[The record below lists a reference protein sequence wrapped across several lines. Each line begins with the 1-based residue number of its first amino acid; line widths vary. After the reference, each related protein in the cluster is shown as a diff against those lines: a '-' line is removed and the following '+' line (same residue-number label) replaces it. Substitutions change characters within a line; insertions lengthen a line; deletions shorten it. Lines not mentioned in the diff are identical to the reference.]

1 MVAPGLEAL
10 VTDELRALGIN
21 GEPDT
26 GGVTFRAGIRE
37 LYQANLNLRVASR
50 ILVRVVE
57 FRATAFWELE
67 KRAKAVR
74 WSDWLAPRRGVV
86 FRVTSKKSKLY
97 HQDGIADRLAGAATA
112 AVRGT
117 TIADDEGAQ
126 EFVVRVFRDT
136 VTLSI
141 DSSGELLHRRGYRL
155 ASAKAP
161 LRENLGAAAIL
172 GAGWNPSRPLVDP
185 FAGSGTIPIEA
196 ALLARRIPAG
206 WRRTFAFEQWPDF
219 EEALWRA
226 VRSDAEV
233 QMLPRAPSFI
243 AGSDRDA
250 GAITA
255 AVANAE
261 RAGVSGD
268 IEWSRTAFSD
278 AAHPEP
284 AGWLVTN
291 PPYGVRVGEAKPL
304 RDLYATLGQL
314 SRGRYGEWTVAFL
327 AADTGL
333 IGATGVPFQE
343 ILRFRNGGIPVRLV
357 VRRAGVS
364 S

>member
-1 MVAPGLEAL
+1 MPPGLEPL
-10 VTDELRALGIN
+10 VAGELGALGLH
-21 GEPDT
+21 GATDT
-26 GGVTFRAGIRE
+26 GGVTFRAGFRE
-37 LYQANLNLRVASR
+37 LYQANLHLRVASR
-50 ILVRVVE
+50 ILVRVAE

-67 KRAKAVR
+67 KRAKAVG
-74 WSDWLAPRRGVV
+74 WGDWLAPARAVV

-97 HQDGIADRLAGAATA
+97 HQDGIADRLAGAVTA
-112 AVRGT
+112 AVPGAAVR
-117 TIADDEGAQ
+117 DDAHAQ

-141 DSSGELLHRRGYRL
+141 DSSGELLHRRGYRV

-161 LRENLGAAAIL
+161 LRENLGAAVLL
-172 GAGWNPSRPLVDP
+172 GAGWNPALPLVDP

-196 ALLARRIPAG
+196 ALIARRIPTG
-206 WRRTFAFEQWPDF
+206 WRRNFAFELWPGFDA
-219 EEALWRA
+219 ALWRG
-226 VRSDAEV
+226 VRAEAEAR
-233 QMLPRAPSFI
+233 MLPRAPSFI

-268 IEWSRTAFSD
+268 IEWIH
-278 AAHPEP
+278 AAVSNAPRPEP
-284 AGWLVTN
+284 AGWLVSN

-304 RDLYATLGQL
+304 RDLYSTLGQL
-314 SRGRYGEWTVAFL
+314 SQGRYREWTVALL
-327 AADTGL
+327 AADSGL
-333 IGATGVPFQE
+333 LGAMGVPFEE

-357 VRRAGVS
+357 ARRAGVS